1 MSVNSSLNIA
11 IEQYSEISS
20 TSSSSYH
27 QIAKRRANQDFG
39 RFPSNSFQGGFVLTD
54 PLLTRTF
61 SQAIGAMGLRDIGF
75 FFFATLYVVFTVFQ
89 IKLLAVVVIAVP
101 LYNHLTRHQLM

>member
-1 MSVNSSLNIA
+1 
-11 IEQYSEISS
+11 
-20 TSSSSYH
+20 
-27 QIAKRRANQDFG
+27 
-39 RFPSNSFQGGFVLTD
+39 
-54 PLLTRTF
+54 
-61 SQAIGAMGLRDIGF
+61 MGLRDIGF